1 MLLLSPLFIGLI
13 YWPICQLLCQLL
25 CRPLGQLF
33 CPALSASLSAS
44 LLALSGLVGFIGLPG
59 LADRGVRERIGH
71 AIMPAA
77 HVTPPDGGETRP
89 RADSH
94 PRQGMT
100 AWRSEERRVGKECR
114 SRWSPY

>member
-13 YWPICQLLCQLL
+13 YWPICQLLC
-25 CRPLGQLF
+25 QLF

-100 AWRSEERRVGKECR
+100 AAGRPVNLAR
-114 SRWSPY
+114 